1 MPARLVM
8 CISVQKQIAQKW
20 VQHDSSN
27 CFLERLFAVICR
39 KFTVKFLVFTNL
51 QVPVFYTV
59 STAANWT
66 LLKCLHTMITNVL
79 MLFVIGVAWGGVR
92 GGGAPSVLEY
102 QTNLPSLWAE
112 HPTFTR
118 IMCIKMHYCI
128 PFSDERMPKYSERG
142 LTPFPDLTPLICQT
156 SKCLRPAAKIQATPA
171 SYVEIEMQTD
181 CLRSCF
187 CLRLSV
193 CWFVD
198 LSISKVTPKVVDG
211 FLWNWRTS

>member
-92 GGGAPSVLEY
+92 GGGCPLSI
-102 QTNLPSLWAE
+102 
-112 HPTFTR
+112 R
-118 IMCIKMHYCI
+118 ISNK
-128 PFSDERMPKYSERG
+128 FAKFVG
-142 LTPFPDLTPLICQT
+142 WT
-156 SKCLRPAAKIQATPA
+156 SYFYTHNVHKNALLYTIFRRKNAKIFWEGLNPLSRPHPFNMPNLQMSTPRSENS
-171 SYVEIEMQTD
+171 SYACVVCWDWNADWLPQVMFLPPVV
-181 CLRSCF
+181 CL
-187 CLRLSV
+187 LI
-193 CWFVD
+193 CWFVY
-198 LSISKVTPKVVDG
+198 
-211 FLWNWRTS
+211 